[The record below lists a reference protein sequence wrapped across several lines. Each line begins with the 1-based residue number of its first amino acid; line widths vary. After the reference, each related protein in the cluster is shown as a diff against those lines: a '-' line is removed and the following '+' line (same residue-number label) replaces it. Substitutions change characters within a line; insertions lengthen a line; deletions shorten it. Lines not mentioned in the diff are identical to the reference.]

1 MNGDSK
7 NLLEMSVVKKKENQ
21 DKGRKQEQRGLISFP
36 LHDPL
41 SPTDVR
47 DAFLSRLLL
56 LQPSCSVVL
65 TPFPFLEKVGQV
77 ATRPSK
83 QGDAD
88 NSISLQMSSSYALPL
103 QFELFLRSSRARK
116 LISSL

>member
-1 MNGDSK
+1 VNGDSK

-47 DAFLSRLLL
+47 DAFLN
-56 LQPSCSVVL
+56 
-65 TPFPFLEKVGQV
+65 E
-77 ATRPSK
+77 
-83 QGDAD
+83 
-88 NSISLQMSSSYALPL
+88 N
-103 QFELFLRSSRARK
+103 
-116 LISSL
+116 